1 MLSPLLELYFAKS
14 NAVSPLCGET
24 GSGEGC
30 WAMRGGAVTTQ
41 APLTPAPPTLR
52 SYPYPHPHPPPIPR
66 PPPLSATT
74 WRTLSLRLVSAPAL
88 MSDFAQPVCSLV
100 TAQCSAVHMDCRDAA
115 AASAHAVSS
124 SLLERQRRRR
134 ERQRRGGVGE

>member
-30 WAMRGGAVTTQ
+30 WTMRGGAVTTQ

-52 SYPYPHPHPPPIPR
+52 SYPYPPTPSPAPHAPTTSPQRYTMAHLVPQARVGPR
-66 PPPLSATT
+66 LDERLRATCV
-74 WRTLSLRLVSAPAL
+74 LVGHGP
-88 MSDFAQPVCSLV
+88 M
-100 TAQCSAVHMDCRDAA
+100 
-115 AASAHAVSS
+115 
-124 SLLERQRRRR
+124 
-134 ERQRRGGVGE
+134 

>member
-41 APLTPAPPTLR
+41 APLTPAPPTLC
-52 SYPYPHPHPPPIPR
+52 SYPYPPTHPPAPHTMDHLPSALHHGAPCPSGSCR
-66 PPPLSATT
+66 PPP
-74 WRTLSLRLVSAPAL
+74 
-88 MSDFAQPVCSLV
+88 
-100 TAQCSAVHMDCRDAA
+100 
-115 AASAHAVSS
+115 
-124 SLLERQRRRR
+124 
-134 ERQRRGGVGE
+134 